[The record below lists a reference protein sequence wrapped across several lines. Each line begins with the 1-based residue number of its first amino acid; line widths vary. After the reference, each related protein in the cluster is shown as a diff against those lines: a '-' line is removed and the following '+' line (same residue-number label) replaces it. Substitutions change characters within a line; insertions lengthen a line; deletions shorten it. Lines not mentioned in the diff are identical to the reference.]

1 MTDTPDG
8 PRPTKTGGGLAAALR
23 PALDAGRV
31 TWIANP
37 MSAADRD
44 AAVDGVLS
52 DGERQ
57 VVLTEVDQATLD
69 TAIGRVANEQLW
81 FLHHGMTD
89 LARPSTDDEWHA
101 FLELQQAM
109 ASTVASVAPADAV
122 VLVQDYHLPLVAR
135 SLKEHRPDLRAVH
148 FSHTPFADPASLNH
162 LGTTRAQLLL
172 EGMAAHVA
180 CGFHSTRWAEHHSA
194 CATEFGRAATT
205 SFVAPIAPDL
215 ARVRRIAASPDVQAM
230 VAADRERLGDRHRI
244 VRVDRLEPTKN
255 ILRGFDALDRL
266 LELHP
271 ELRGDVVMRAFAY
284 PSRSS
289 LEVYRRLDHD
299 VRERAA
305 ALNQR
310 WATDDWAPLELDLR
324 DDRDAAVAAMV
335 DHDVL
340 LVNPVTDG
348 LNLVAFEGIAVAER
362 HGSLVLS
369 ETAGAH
375 DLLGEVADSID
386 PLDVDGT
393 AAALHRAIT
402 RSSDERR
409 QRAERAR
416 SIAAS
421 LDIDGWIDRQV
432 EAAR

>member
-1 MTDTPDG
+1 
-8 PRPTKTGGGLAAALR
+8 
-23 PALDAGRV
+23 
-31 TWIANP
+31 
-37 MSAADRD
+37 
-44 AAVDGVLS
+44 
-52 DGERQ
+52 
-57 VVLTEVDQATLD
+57 
-69 TAIGRVANEQLW
+69 
-81 FLHHGMTD
+81 
-89 LARPSTDDEWHA
+89 
-101 FLELQQAM
+101 
-109 ASTVASVAPADAV
+109 
-122 VLVQDYHLPLVAR
+122 
-135 SLKEHRPDLRAVH
+135 
-148 FSHTPFADPASLNH
+148 
-162 LGTTRAQLLL
+162 
-172 EGMAAHVA
+172 
-180 CGFHSTRWAEHHSA
+180 
-194 CATEFGRAATT
+194 
-205 SFVAPIAPDL
+205 
-215 ARVRRIAASPDVQAM
+215 
-230 VAADRERLGDRHRI
+230 
-244 VRVDRLEPTKN
+244 
-255 ILRGFDALDRL
+255 
-266 LELHP
+266 
-271 ELRGDVVMRAFAY
+271 MRAFAY

-324 DDRDAAVAAMV
+324 DDLDAAVAAMV

-416 SIAAS
+416 AIAAS

-432 EAAR
+432 DAALGTP